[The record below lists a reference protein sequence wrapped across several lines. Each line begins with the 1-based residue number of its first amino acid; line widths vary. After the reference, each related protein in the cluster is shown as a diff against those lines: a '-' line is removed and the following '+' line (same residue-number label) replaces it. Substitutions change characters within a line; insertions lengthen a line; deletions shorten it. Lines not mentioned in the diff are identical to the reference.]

1 MSDAASPCPYPAET
15 LHTLLYV
22 EDDPA
27 NLRLMERII
36 ARRPGVR
43 LHQAV
48 SGTSGV
54 EIALACRPT
63 VILMDINLPDMSG
76 FKALKI
82 LRADAATAHV
92 PVIALSGNAMP
103 MNVKSG
109 LEAGFFRYLT
119 KPIVLDELAS
129 ALDKA
134 FAYAD
139 ALAVRKLKAS

>member
-1 MSDAASPCPYPAET
+1 MPET
-15 LHTLLYV
+15 PHTLLYV

-27 NLRLMERII
+27 NLRLMQRII

-48 SGTSGV
+48 NGAAGI

-63 VILMDINLPDMSG
+63 VIMMDINLPDISG
-76 FKALKI
+76 FKALQI
-82 LRADAATAHV
+82 LRLDPGTKHI
-92 PVIALSGNAMP
+92 PVIALSANAVP
-103 MNVKSG
+103 LNVKSG

-119 KPIVLDELAS
+119 KPIVLDELTI

-139 ALAVRKLKAS
+139 ALAVKKLSAS